1 MKTVPLFARFH
12 VPRTPKW
19 LNIVLGVLAVLV
31 LTVIVASYAV
41 DEPLRRTIERRM
53 NERMKGYTAR
63 VAKLDFHPIGFSLD
77 LRDVVLIQNANPDP
91 PVMRIPRLQASVQW
105 KEIIFGRVVAD
116 FRFVRPIL
124 YVNRTHFK
132 TEEKDPTPINEHGW
146 QQALE
151 AIYPFKINR
160 FVIDE
165 GKVTY
170 YDGGPTKPLELEQV
184 NFVAENIRNIHSP
197 ERTYPSLVRVR
208 ALVFGQG
215 RLAVDG
221 NADFL
226 AEPSVGMKGDVT
238 LENLA
243 LDYFEPITRHYNLN
257 VRKGVLSTTG
267 SFEYAPR
274 IKTADLKTLTVDG
287 VDVEYV
293 HKAET
298 AHEERQVRQQTK
310 EAAKESQDQPGLLLR
325 VDELKVVKSRVAVT
339 DQARPPGYKIF
350 FTDVDLIV
358 TNLSNQR
365 VQGTST
371 AHLTGNFMGSGAT
384 LADVKFRP
392 ARTGPDFDL
401 NLKIE
406 NTDLTALN
414 DLLLAYGK
422 FDVAAGEFS
431 LYTELTAKNRRVT
444 GYVKPLFSDVQVTEK
459 EKDKDKPLGKRV
471 YQHIVS
477 GLSKILKNRSTK
489 DVATRVE
496 VSGELGSTQTS
507 TWQAV
512 VGVLQNAFI
521 KAILPG
527 FDRQVGT
534 RVARR

>member
-1 MKTVPLFARFH
+1 MLSFANLRL
-12 VPRTPKW
+12 PRTPLW
-19 LNIVLGVLAVLV
+19 LKIVLGVLAVLV
-31 LTVIVASYAV
+31 LTVVVASYAV

-53 NERMKGYTAR
+53 NDRMKGYTAR

-91 PVMRIPRLQASVQW
+91 PVMWIPRLEASVQW

-116 FRFVRPIL
+116 FRMVRPAL
-124 YVNRTHFK
+124 YVDRTHFK
-132 TEEKDPTPINEHGW
+132 TEEKDPTPISEHGW
-146 QQALE
+146 QGALE

-165 GKVTY
+165 GKITY
-170 YDGGPTKPLELEQV
+170 YDGGPTRPLELQQV

-197 ERTYPSLVRVR
+197 ERTYPSSVRVR

-215 RLAVDG
+215 RLGVDG

-226 AEPSVGMKGDVT
+226 AEPYVGMKGDVT
-238 LENLA
+238 LENLG

-257 VRKGVLSTTG
+257 IRKGVMSTTG
-267 SFEYAPR
+267 SFEYAPT
-274 IKTADLKTLTVDG
+274 IKTVDLKTLTVEN
-287 VDVEYV
+287 VDAEYV

-298 AHEERQVRQQTK
+298 AHEERQVRQQTAQ
-310 EAAKESQDQPGLLLR
+310 AAKKSQDQPGLLLR
-325 VDELKVVKSRVAVT
+325 VDEVKVVKSRVALADT
-339 DQARPPGYKIF
+339 ARPPGYKIF
-350 FTDVDLIV
+350 FTDVDFTV

-365 VQGTST
+365 LEGTST
-371 AHLTGNFMGSGAT
+371 AHLTGKFMGSGAT
-384 LADVKFRP
+384 VADLKFRP
-392 ARTGPDFDL
+392 AKSGPDFDV

-431 LYTELTAKNRRVT
+431 VYTELAAKNRRVT
-444 GYVKPLFSDVQVTEK
+444 GYVKPLFSDVQATEK
-459 EKDKDKPLGKRV
+459 KKDRDKPLGKRV

-512 VGVLQNAFI
+512 MGVLQNAFI

>member
-1 MKTVPLFARFH
+1 VPLFARLH

-19 LNIVLGVLAVLV
+19 LKIVLGVLVVLV
-31 LTVIVASYAV
+31 VAMTVASYAV

-63 VAKLDFHPIGFSLD
+63 VAKLDFHPLGFSLD

-91 PVMRIPRLQASVQW
+91 PVMWIPRLQASVQW

-116 FRFVRPIL
+116 FRMVRPTL
-124 YVNRTHFK
+124 YVDRTHFK
-132 TEEKDPTPINEHGW
+132 AEAKDPTPIDEHGW
-146 QQALE
+146 QRALE
-151 AIYPFKINR
+151 AVYPFKINR
-160 FVIDE
+160 FVIAD
-165 GKVTY
+165 GKITY

-197 ERTYPSLVRVR
+197 DRTYPSSVELR

-215 RLAVDG
+215 RLAVEG

-267 SFEYAPR
+267 SFEYAPS
-274 IKTADLKTLTVDG
+274 IKTVDLKTLTVED

-298 AHEERQVRQQTK
+298 AREERQVRQQTTQ
-310 EAAKESQDQPGLLLR
+310 AAKESQDQPGLLLR
-325 VDELKVVKSRVAVT
+325 VDELKLLKSRVALT
-339 DQARPPGYKIF
+339 DTARPPGYKIF
-350 FTDVDLIV
+350 FTDVDLTV
-358 TNLSNQR
+358 RNLSNQKSE
-365 VQGTST
+365 GTST
-371 AHLTGNFMGSGAT
+371 AHLTGKFMGSGQT
-384 LADVKFRP
+384 VADLKFRP

-406 NTDLTALN
+406 NTELTSLN

-422 FDVAAGEFS
+422 FDVAGGEFS
-431 LYTELTAKNRRVT
+431 VYTELTAKNRRIA
-444 GYVKPLFSDVQVTEK
+444 GYVKPLFSDVQVTDK

-521 KAILPG
+521 KAVLPG